1 MDPSNIKDLL
11 QSLKMEALRYRYV
24 IAALFIAV
32 SSIVLVAGFMMPKTY
47 SSKVILYADVS
58 NIIGNLLE
66 GQAEITRIDRAK
78 EARDIVFTDRIL
90 RSVAIESGFEQ
101 PDDSIP
107 RLRNGLRIAAN
118 GDYVEIS
125 YRSSNADTAFK
136 VVSAVTQGFIEETSR
151 KKREESRG
159 AFEFIDS
166 QVASYQRQLE
176 AAESRLKEFNSQN
189 IDVTEQ
195 SVTNRVNGIKNEIQ
209 TLRLSVQDSEA
220 RLSSFEAQ
228 MLTEPEFLTVER
240 DIVPT
245 SRERRM
251 EAYEEQLAELRLS
264 YRDSHPDI
272 VNLMEQMA
280 VLETQIE
287 QERINNPGRN
297 AVERVENP
305 AMTNLK
311 EMISNERATL
321 SAARQRLNNLNNLL
335 ETEYAS
341 AETVAS
347 KQARLQELTRD
358 YSVTKDVYEDMLK
371 TRENARLSMTLDIE
385 GQGVTYKI
393 HEPPSY
399 PVRWDGL
406 QLVHFA
412 ALGPLLG
419 LMLPL
424 GLTGALVLFD
434 PRVRSAS
441 YMESQLPAHVQLVT
455 SIPLYNSA
463 VSEVASKRSLILLAL
478 LVLLYLAVYG
488 FVVFGASPEL
498 ISTFLPTL

>member
-32 SSIVLVAGFMMPKTY
+32 STVVLVAGFMMPKTY

-66 GQAEITRIDRAK
+66 GQAEITTIDRAK

-90 RSVAIESGFEQ
+90 RTVAIDSGFDQ
-101 PDDSIP
+101 PESAIP
-107 RLRNGLRIAAN
+107 GLRSALRISAN

-125 YRSSNADTAFK
+125 YRSSNADEAFK
-136 VVSAVTQGFIEETSR
+136 VVSSVTQEFIEETSR

-166 QVASYQRQLE
+166 QVVAYQRQLE
-176 AAESRLKEFNSQN
+176 VAEDRLKEFNSEN
-189 IDVTEQ
+189 IGITEQ
-195 SVTNRVNGIKNEIQ
+195 SVTNRVNGLKNEIQ
-209 TLRLSVQDSEA
+209 TLRLAVQDSEA
-220 RLSSFEAQ
+220 RLQSYETQ
-228 MLTEPEFLTVER
+228 MLNEPEFLTQER
-240 DIVPT
+240 SVIPT
-245 SRERRM
+245 SRELRL
-251 EAYEEQLAELRLS
+251 EEYELQLAELRLS

-272 VNLMEQMA
+272 VNLLTQID
-280 VLETQIE
+280 VLKAQIE
-287 QERINNPGRN
+287 QERANNPARS

-311 EMISNERATL
+311 ELISSERATL
-321 SAARQRLNNLNNLL
+321 NASRQRLQNLNDLL
-335 ETEYAS
+335 EAEYAN
-341 AETVAS
+341 AETVAA
-347 KQARLQELTRD
+347 KQARLQELSRD
-358 YSVTKDVYEDMLK
+358 YTVTKDVYEDMLK

-399 PVRWDGL
+399 PVNWDGL

-419 LMLPL
+419 LFLPL

-441 YMESQLPAHVQLVT
+441 YMEAQLPAHIQLVT

-478 LVLLYLAVYG
+478 LVLVYLAAYG
-488 FVVFGASPEL
+488 YVVFGASPEL

>member
-32 SSIVLVAGFMMPKTY
+32 SSVVLVAGFMMPKTY

-107 RLRNGLRIAAN
+107 RLRNGLRISAN

-125 YRSSNADTAFK
+125 YRTSNADTAFK
-136 VVSAVTQGFIEETSR
+136 VVSAVTQEFIEETSR

-176 AAESRLKEFNSQN
+176 AAENRLKEFNSQN
-189 IDVTEQ
+189 IDITEQ

-220 RLSSFEAQ
+220 RLRSFEAQ

-240 DIVPT
+240 DIEPT

-264 YRDSHPDI
+264 YRDTHPDI

-287 QERINNPGRN
+287 QERVNNPGRS

-321 SAARQRLNNLNNLL
+321 SAARQRLSNLNELL
-335 ETEYAS
+335 EGEYAN
-341 AETVAS
+341 AETVAA

-358 YSVTKDVYEDMLK
+358 YSVTKDVYEDMLQ

-463 VSEVASKRSLILLAL
+463 VSEVASKRSLIFLAL

-498 ISTFLPTL
+498 ISTILPTL